1 MNYNLIVIG
10 QAKRPII
17 VRCSKKRVKVMQR
30 EKTSRRFWD
39 SVMPGMCASAKIESD
54 AMKVFLDD
62 YQNTIPNTIEFEFI
76 Y

>member
-1 MNYNLIVIG
+1 VNYNLIVIG

-39 SVMPGMCASAKIESD
+39 SVMPIYLLTVGLGPTMSAGILSVPEIARYK
-54 AMKVFLDD
+54 
-62 YQNTIPNTIEFEFI
+62 
-76 Y
+76 